1 MVFSMMSN
9 TVNQEATPIEQAN
22 GAGAAGA
29 PTDVVMLSV
38 DPGNS
43 HKGFAAARAKGAVVT
58 VTFEKQSEGGGEGGS
73 EGGSD
78 GDSDGDGE
86 ETSEFRSFFE
96 GEHLFVARY
105 DEVLSS
111 LLDNRF
117 SADPHTAMTPE
128 QREKLPSVP
137 EEFRP
142 LQESLISM
150 DPPDHTRLRK
160 LIQPSFSV
168 RVMEAMRP
176 RIQKITDDL
185 LDEAERAAEARGETR
200 PHRRMDLI
208 EAFAYPMPVTVISD
222 MLGIPREDREQVKGW
237 TENLL
242 RVDARRSG
250 RMAKE
255 TRAKVRQFTD
265 YLRDLFEAKRRN
277 PAEDMITQL
286 LKAEEDGDK
295 LNEGEVLSTV
305 FILYIAGHVT
315 TVNLVGNGVFA
326 LLSHPAELA
335 KLRADLGLAK
345 GVVEETLRY
354 WGPVDL
360 IGRRIAKEDLD
371 LGGAH
376 IPKGEP
382 IMVGL
387 ASANRDPA
395 RFTNPDTFDITRA
408 DADRHVAFGKGI
420 HLCVGAP
427 LARVE
432 GQIAFETL
440 FRRFPEMRLAV
451 PAEEVRWSKSFLR
464 GFANL
469 PVLF

>member
-1 MVFSMMSN
+1 
-9 TVNQEATPIEQAN
+9 
-22 GAGAAGA
+22 
-29 PTDVVMLSV
+29 MLSLE
-38 DPGNS
+38 PGSS
-43 HKGFAAARAKGAVVT
+43 HKGFAAARAKGPVVT
-58 VTFEKQSEGGGEGGS
+58 VAFEVQSED
-73 EGGSD
+73 GSD
-78 GDSDGDGE
+78 ADSDAGE
-86 ETSEFRSFFE
+86 EAESSEQGEEGEDNEQKSKSRSPFD

-105 DEVLSS
+105 DEVLSA
-111 LLDNRF
+111 LLDHRF
-117 SADPHTAMTPE
+117 SADPHTALTPE
-128 QREKLPSVP
+128 QREKLPEVP

-142 LQESLISM
+142 LQESLLSK
-150 DPPDHTRLRK
+150 DPPDHSRLRK
-160 LIQPSFSV
+160 LIQPSFSI

-185 LDEAERAAEARGETR
+185 LDEAERAAAARGETG
-200 PHRRMDLI
+200 PNRRMNLI
-208 EAFAYPMPVTVISD
+208 DAFAYPMPVTVISD
-222 MLGIPREDREQVKGW
+222 MLGIPREDREKVKGW

-242 RVDARRSG
+242 RVDARRRG

-255 TRAKVRQFTD
+255 SRAKVRQFTD
-265 YLRDLFEAKRRN
+265 YLRELFAAKRRN
-277 PAEDMITQL
+277 PAEDMISQL
-286 LKAEEDGDK
+286 LRAEEDGDK
-295 LNEGEVLSTV
+295 LNEDEVLSTV
-305 FILYIAGHVT
+305 FLLYLAGHVT
-315 TVNLVGNGVFA
+315 TVNLIGNGVFA
-326 LLSHPAELA
+326 LLSHPAEAA

-354 WGPVDL
+354 WGPIDL

-371 LGGAH
+371 LGGTH

-395 RFTNPDTFDITRA
+395 RFANPDVFDITRP

-432 GQIAFETL
+432 GQIAFDTL

-451 PAEEVRWSKSFLR
+451 PAEEVRWGKSFLR
-464 GFANL
+464 GFSDL